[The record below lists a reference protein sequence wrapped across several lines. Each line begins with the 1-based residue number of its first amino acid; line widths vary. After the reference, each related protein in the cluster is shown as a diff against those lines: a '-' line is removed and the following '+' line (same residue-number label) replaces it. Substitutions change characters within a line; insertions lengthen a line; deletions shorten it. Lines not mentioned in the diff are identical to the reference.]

1 MRDSPQTLLARLRWP
16 LFLTRA
22 GLLAERVWQAFWP
35 LWTVVVLALAAL
47 MLGLHDRLAVELVW
61 AGMMATGLGVLA
73 TGLRGVMRFR
83 WPRRAEAL
91 ARLDASLPG
100 RPISAVLD
108 SQAIGGADAAS
119 VAVWQAHQA
128 RMAARAAGARPVAPD
143 LDMAPRDPFATRY
156 VALLAL
162 AVAVLFGS
170 ILRVGSVA
178 EMTPGGGQA
187 AVGGPTWEGW
197 IEPPAYTGQPTL
209 YLADQTAESI
219 VVPQGSRITLR
230 LYGEIGALSVAQ
242 DVAEALGAER
252 ADPAAPAQDI
262 TVTRSGSLAIEG
274 PGGRSWRIEMR
285 PDAPP
290 AVVFGDAAQAG
301 PDQVQALA
309 QARAEGQMTLPFS
322 ASDDYGVTGGQARIT
337 LDLAAIPRRHGLIPD
352 PEPREAIVLD
362 LPMPITGNRMQ
373 FSETLVENLSQHP
386 WANLPV
392 TVELVVHDAAG
403 LQGTSGAAPMALP
416 ARRFFDPLANAVI
429 EQRRDLLW
437 SVENA
442 PRVAQVI
449 RTLSHRPEE
458 GLFRSETAYLRLRVI
473 LRRLEAFTD
482 YGLKAEQR
490 DEIAQALWDLALLLE
505 EGDVTSALER
515 LQRAQERLSEAM
527 KNGASDQE
535 IAQLMQELRD
545 ATQDYLNQ
553 LAQQAMRD
561 GTMQDPQDMAEG
573 SMQMGQDDLQAMM
586 DRIQEL
592 MEQGR
597 MAEAQQALEELQRLM
612 ENMQVTQG
620 QGGQGQQS
628 PGQQAMEGLAETLR
642 DQQGLSDQAFRDL
655 QEQFNPG
662 GQQPGQQPGQ
672 PGQQP
677 GQQGQGQ
684 QPGQQGQGQQPGQ
697 QQPGQGQ
704 GQQPGEGQGQG
715 QERADQP
722 GQGQGDAQ
730 GSLADRQRALRNELN
745 RQRGNLPNVG
755 GEAGEAAREALD
767 RADRAMDGAE
777 QALRG
782 NDLPEAIDRQ
792 AEAMDALRE
801 GMRNMGEAL
810 AEADRQ
816 QRGGDGQQMGSAGG
830 ERRDPLGRNT
840 GTSGQTGTEENLL
853 QGEDVY
859 RRARDLLDEIRRRS
873 GEGARPEEE
882 LDYLRRLLDRF

>member
-1 MRDSPQTLLARLRWP
+1 
-16 LFLTRA
+16 
-22 GLLAERVWQAFWP
+22 
-35 LWTVVVLALAAL
+35 
-47 MLGLHDRLAVELVW
+47 
-61 AGMMATGLGVLA
+61 
-73 TGLRGVMRFR
+73 
-83 WPRRAEAL
+83 
-91 ARLDASLPG
+91 
-100 RPISAVLD
+100 
-108 SQAIGGADAAS
+108 
-119 VAVWQAHQA
+119 
-128 RMAARAAGARPVAPD
+128 
-143 LDMAPRDPFATRY
+143 MAPRDPFATRY

-162 AVAVLFGS
+162 AVALLFGS

-178 EMTPGGGQA
+178 EMTPGGTQA
-187 AVGGPTWEGW
+187 LAGGPTWEGW

-209 YLADQTAESI
+209 YLADQTGEVIEA
-219 VVPQGSRITLR
+219 PQGSRITLR
-230 LYGEIGALSVAQ
+230 LYGELGALSVTH
-242 DVAEALGAER
+242 DLAEALGADQ
-252 ADPAAPAQDI
+252 ADPAAPAQEF
-262 TVTRSGSLAIEG
+262 TLNRSGRLTIEG
-274 PGGRSWRIEMR
+274 PGGRGWDLVMR
-285 PDAPP
+285 MDAPP
-290 AVVFGDAAQAG
+290 TVAFGDTAQET
-301 PDQVQALA
+301 PDQMQALA

-322 ASDDYGVTGGQARIT
+322 ARDDYAVLGGQARIM
-337 LDLAAIPRRHGLIPD
+337 LDLAAIQRRHGLTTD

-362 LPMPITGNRMQ
+362 LPMPITGDRAA
-373 FSETLVENLSQHP
+373 FTETLVENLSQHP

-392 TVELVVHDAAG
+392 TVELTVNDAAG
-403 LQGTSGAAPMALP
+403 LQGSSGAEQMLLP
-416 ARRFFDPLANAVI
+416 ARRFFDPLANAVV

-437 SVENA
+437 SRDNA
-442 PRVAQVI
+442 TRVAQVM

-458 GLFRSETAYLRLRVI
+458 GLFRLETAYLRFRVI
-473 LRRLEAFTD
+473 LRRLEAMTE
-482 YGLKAEQR
+482 YGLTSDQR

-505 EGDVTSALER
+505 DGDLGDALER

-527 KNGASDQE
+527 KNGASNEE
-535 IAQLMQELRD
+535 IAELMQELRD
-545 ATQDYLNQ
+545 ATQNYMNQ

-561 GTMQDPQDMAEG
+561 GTFQDNQQMAEG
-573 SMQMGQDDLQAMM
+573 GMQMGQDDLQAMM

-662 GQQPGQQPGQ
+662 GQQGQQQ
-672 PGQQP
+672 
-677 GQQGQGQ
+677 GQQGQQ
-684 QPGQQGQGQQPGQ
+684 Q
-697 QQPGQGQ
+697 
-704 GQQPGEGQGQG
+704 GQGQG
-715 QERADQP
+715 QERADQQ
-722 GQGQGDAQ
+722 GDGQGDAQ

-745 RQRGNLPNVG
+745 RQRGNLPGVG

-767 RADRAMDGAE
+767 RAGRAMDGAE

-810 AEADRQ
+810 AQAERE
-816 QRGGDGQQMGSAGG
+816 QRGGEGQEMGNAGG
-830 ERRDPLGRNT
+830 ERRDPLGRNS
-840 GTSGQTGTEENLL
+840 GTSGQTGTDENLL

-873 GEGARPEEE
+873 GEGVRPEEE
-882 LDYLRRLLDRF
+882 LDYLKRLLERF